1 MIAKRCMTEQM
12 NRKKSSVSRI
22 VEIKTPGVILFG
34 VGACEELPERIKE
47 LSSGVV
53 LIVTDS
59 GLVKAGAAKKIGD
72 LVSSAGL
79 EVEIFDAVEPDPD
92 KESVY
97 NCLEM
102 VKSTGAQVLLG
113 LGGGSSLDVAKS
125 AAILS
130 VNEGQL
136 ADYVGINKVPKK
148 GLPTILLPTTSG
160 TGSEVSPIAVISDKK
175 QHLKL
180 GIVSPYL
187 YCDLAIVDPEL
198 TVSCPAGITASA
210 GMDALTHAIEIYT
223 NKFSAPIIDAIVLEA
238 IRLVGRYLRKCVQDG
253 SELTARE
260 GMSLA
265 ALYGGLGLGPVNT
278 AAVHALAYPLGGTFD
293 VAHGLANSILLPYVM
308 EFNRPA
314 CEGKFAKIADAL
326 EIAGAESISDKA
338 TAAVKAVVDLSRE
351 VGIPQHLRDIDI
363 PEDAISGMAAGAAKV
378 TRLLNNN
385 PREMTVEDIEKIYR
399 RAY

>member
-1 MIAKRCMTEQM
+1 MERM
-12 NRKKSSVSRI
+12 NKGERSVSRI
-22 VEIKTPGVILFG
+22 VEIKTPGAVVFG
-34 VGACEELPERIKE
+34 VGACEELPERIKA
-47 LSSGVV
+47 LSNGAV
-53 LIVTDS
+53 LIVTDA
-59 GLVKAGAAKKIGD
+59 GLVKAGTAKRIKD

-79 EVEIFDAVEPDPD
+79 EAGIFDGVEPDPD
-92 KESVY
+92 KENVY
-97 NCLEM
+97 KCLEM

-113 LGGGSSLDVAKS
+113 LGGGSSLDVAKT
-125 AAILS
+125 AAVLS
-130 VNEGQL
+130 VSEGRL
-136 ADYVGINKVPKK
+136 ADYVGINKVPRK
-148 GLPTILLPTTSG
+148 GLPTVLLPTTSG

-187 YCDLAIVDPEL
+187 YCDLAIVDPGL

-223 NKFSAPIIDAIVLEA
+223 SKFSVPIIDAIELEA
-238 IRLVGRYLRKCVQDG
+238 IRLIGRHLRKCVQDG

-314 CEGKFAKIADAL
+314 CEEKFAKIADAL
-326 EIAGAESISDKA
+326 GTVGAESMSDKA
-338 TAAVKAVVDLSRE
+338 SAAVKAVVDLSRD
-351 VGIPQHLRDIDI
+351 VGIPKHMRDINI
-363 PEDAISGMAAGAAKV
+363 PEDAIPEMAAVAMKV

-385 PREMTVEDIEKIYR
+385 PREMTLEDIEGIYR
-399 RAY
+399 LAY